1 MVVNPYI
8 DHDAGLYSDHIDYA
22 TAYDIF
28 DRIGYPWILDT
39 EFSGLFD
46 IAEVG
51 ANHNAIAAFME
62 SWMYDS
68 DEWETTP
75 PEDWLWIEDRLV
87 PDYPWEPTEEMVTI
101 YLREEIQKQI
111 DRLYSLDAQVADIPL
126 DELDWEH
133 HDDAALDDLSD
144 LIFEVM
150 DYADD
155 EFVNVI

>member
-68 DEWETTP
+68 DEWEITP
-75 PEDWLWIEDRLV
+75 PEDWLRIEDRLV